1 MVRENGVFRALLV
14 DAGNTR
20 LKWSWLQDGQRSEQQ
35 ARVYADDL
43 DKITA
48 AQAILTELLHDAG
61 ARRMIVVHVLGDD
74 FSRGVE
80 QLCQLTS
87 CQLSLVSGTTDTYG
101 IKLAYPN
108 PAHLG
113 ADRLVGLAAARSLA
127 EYNAAIIIDCGTAVT
142 VDAITADNVH
152 LGGLITPGLGLLQD
166 SLFQRTQAKHM
177 DKSLVDN
184 PQIFTDNTAAAIG
197 SGCLFSL
204 VGTIEGICQRMQDK
218 MAEQPLKIICGGD
231 AVRLHEWLRG
241 DFMLRPAALMDGL
254 QAIAEYE

>member
-1 MVRENGVFRALLV
+1 MREEITFNTLLV

-20 LKWSWLQDGQRSEQQ
+20 LKWSYLQDGERSEQQ
-35 ARVYADDL
+35 ASTYAEGM
-43 DKITA
+43 TVVRA
-48 AQAILTELLHDAG
+48 AESTLTAILQKSDVQ
-61 ARRMIVVHVLGDD
+61 RMVVVHVLGDE
-74 FSRGVE
+74 FSSA
-80 QLCQLTS
+80 LKLFCQSNHCEL
-87 CQLSLVSGTTDTYG
+87 LLVSSAADTYG

-113 ADRLVGLAAARSLA
+113 ADRLVGLAAARALSA
-127 EYNAAIIIDCGTAVT
+127 GKAAIIVDCGTAVT

-152 LGGLITPGLGLLQD
+152 LGGLITPGLNLLQRA
-166 SLFQRTQAKHM
+166 LFQHTQAKHM
-177 DKSLVDN
+177 DTSLVDD

-204 VGTIEGICQRMQDK
+204 VGTIEGICQRMQHQ

-231 AVRLHEWLRG
+231 AARLHQWLG
-241 DFMLRPAALMDGL
+241 DGFVLQPAALMDGL

>member
-1 MVRENGVFRALLV
+1 MVRVDEVFRTLLV

-35 ARVYADDL
+35 ARIYADGM
-43 DKITA
+43 DKVSA
-48 AQAILTELLHDAG
+48 AQAILTELLHDTDT
-61 ARRMIVVHVLGDD
+61 RRMILVHVLGDD
-74 FSRGVE
+74 FSHGVE
-80 QLCQLTS
+80 QLCQLIH
-87 CQLSLVSGTTDTYG
+87 CQLSLVSGTTATYG

-127 EYNAAIIIDCGTAVT
+127 GHKAAIIIDCGTAVT
-142 VDAITADNVH
+142 VDAITADSVH

-166 SLFQRTQAKHM
+166 ALFRRTQAKHM

-204 VGTIEGICQRMQDK
+204 VGTIEGICQRMQDQ
-218 MAEQPLKIICGGD
+218 MTEQPLKIICGGD
-231 AVRLHEWLRG
+231 AARLHEWLRG